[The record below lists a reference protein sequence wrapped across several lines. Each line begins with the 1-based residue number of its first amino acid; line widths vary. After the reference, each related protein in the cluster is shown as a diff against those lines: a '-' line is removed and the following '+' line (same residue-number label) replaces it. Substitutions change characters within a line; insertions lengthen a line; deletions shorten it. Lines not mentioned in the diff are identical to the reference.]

1 MIYNFE
7 QIELEEALK
16 IYSSF
21 AKTREGIS
29 MILNQRR
36 LLSKEEIEK
45 KHKFI
50 KIFENFEDDG
60 LYEISELKFLLEP
73 LINDFR
79 YIFSEKELFVIL
91 RKIKLFNNLKANL
104 IKLNDELIEQYV
116 FKIFN
121 SEPLEIYEKLFNEE
135 GFFKKDATE
144 NLKKLYKKE
153 KIIFTQIQKLLEK
166 EVEKYKDFL
175 SEQTF
180 MFKGERY
187 CLPVKKN
194 YQSKVEGVFWGLSN
208 SKETVFIEPSSLLLL
223 NNSYK
228 SILNEIEIEK
238 QKLCGQ
244 ITKNIKN
251 CLNDILKSIEILY
264 EIDFY
269 NSLGKFKKELK
280 GVLPEIIKK
289 EEGITLNNSF
299 HPILYWLKRKGD
311 SKVVPLNLKLSPP
324 KKALILTGPNGGGKT
339 IALKTIGLM
348 ISLGLMGF
356 PLISGDGTKIPLIE
370 NLLISIGDSQNL
382 EKGLSTFTSIIS
394 NLSHFLN
401 FANSSSFCLIDE
413 VGFGTNP
420 EEGSALGISILKGLA
435 DKNAYIIATTHI
447 DYIKYLSLEDERFAN
462 GSMEFDEKEG
472 FPTFKFI
479 KDLMGKS
486 NAFAMALKF
495 GMPEEIIERAKSF
508 LDKKVVEAEKILE
521 KLQSIVNEKEKE
533 LENLRIER
541 ENLKKQNE
549 KIKKEWQ
556 EEKEKLKTDFENF
569 KKSFWEKLNKE
580 IEILR
585 EKGIQ
590 IGKKKEEKLIVNLTP
605 EFPIKEEKEEDKSFG
620 INSTVFH
627 KILKKKGILVRL
639 DGKIAVVNIEG
650 KNFWVN
656 LNELENVKEKEISIP
671 VNFVLK
677 KEIEVKNSINLIGK
691 RVEEAIEEID
701 LFLDNSMKYNITRVE
716 IIHGHGTGKLR
727 RGIREYLK
735 NHPFVLKFEPSENNG
750 ATFVELKN
758 G

>member
-29 MILNQRR
+29 MILNQRSF
-36 LLSKEEIEK
+36 LSKEEIEK
-45 KHKFI
+45 RHEII
-50 KIFENFEDDG
+50 KIFEDFEDDNIF
-60 LYEISELKFLLEP
+60 EISELEIFLKP
-73 LINDFR
+73 LIKDLR
-79 YIFSEKELFVIL
+79 YIFKENELFNLLKRINIL
-91 RKIKLFNNLKANL
+91 NKLKENLKKLNNNLVEEFLK
-104 IKLNDELIEQYV
+104 E
-116 FKIFN
+116 IFDPKPF
-121 SEPLEIYEKLFNEE
+121 ETYEKLFDEE
-135 GFFKKDATE
+135 GLFKKDGTE

-153 KIIFTQIQKLLEK
+153 KIIFTQIQKSLEK
-166 EVEKYKDFL
+166 EIEKYKDFL

-180 MFKGERY
+180 MFKNERY

-194 YQSKVEGVFWGLSN
+194 YQKKVEGVFWEMSN
-208 SKETVFIEPSSLLLL
+208 SKETVFIEPSSLLIL

-228 SILNEIEIEK
+228 SILNEIELEK
-238 QKLCGQ
+238 QKICAE
-244 ITKNIKN
+244 ITEKIKFY
-251 CLNDILKSIEILY
+251 LNDLLKSLKTLHK
-264 EIDFY
+264 IDFF
-269 NSLGKFKKELK
+269 NALGKFKKELK
-280 GVLPEIIKK
+280 GTLPEIIKK
-289 EEGITLNNSF
+289 EEGITLNKSF
-299 HPILYWLKRKGD
+299 HPILYWLKKKEN
-311 SKVVPLNLKLSPP
+311 SKVVPLNFKLSPP

-370 NLLISIGDSQNL
+370 NLLISIGDAQNL
-382 EKGLSTFTSIIS
+382 EKGLSSFTSVIS

-401 FANSSSFCLIDE
+401 LANPSSFCLIDE

-420 EEGSALGISILKGLA
+420 QEGSALGISILKGLA
-435 DKNAYIIATTHI
+435 DREAYIVATTHI
-447 DYIKYLSLEDERFAN
+447 DYIKFLSLEDERFTN
-462 GSMEFDEKEG
+462 GSMAFDKKTG
-472 FPTFKFI
+472 LPTFEFI
-479 KDLMGKS
+479 KDLMGQS
-486 NAFAMALKF
+486 NALQMALKF
-495 GMPEEIIERAKSF
+495 GMPEEIVERAKNY
-508 LDKKVVEAEKILE
+508 LDKKSQEAEIVLE
-521 KLQSIVNEKEKE
+521 KLQNIVNEREKE

-541 ENLKKQNE
+541 EKLIKTNE
-549 KIKKEWQ
+549 KIKKERE
-556 EEKEKLKTDFENF
+556 EEKEKLKIDFENF
-569 KKSFWEKLNKE
+569 KKNFWEKLNKE

-585 EKGIQ
+585 EKGVY

-605 EFPIKEEKEEDKSFG
+605 EFPIKEEKIEDKSFK

-627 KILKKKGILVRL
+627 KILRKKGILVRL
-639 DGKIAVVNIEG
+639 DGEIGVVNIEG

-656 LNELENVKEKEISIP
+656 LDELEKINDKEPSIP

-677 KEIEVKNSINLIGK
+677 REQEVKNSINLIGK

-701 LFLDNSMKYNITRVE
+701 IFLDNSMKYNIEKVE

-727 RGIREYLK
+727 KGIREYLK
-735 NHPFVLKFEPSENNG
+735 NHPLVLKFEASKNDG